1 MKFGNG
7 SSKVLK
13 AINRFSLE
21 EARTFLHGAKCQ
33 FCFDVCEENR
43 HRKQVDNPR
52 IGLLLKNVVSSF
64 FAATIRRLCRRSMNF
79 VADCL
84 ALRQYCGVW
93 PLAWKILG
101 KHERSRR
108 SFKNRSA
115 KNVSTKSQRKKI

>member
-7 SSKVLK
+7 SNKVLK

-79 VADCL
+79 VANCL

-93 PLAWKILG
+93 PLAWKTRDGL
-101 KHERSRR
+101 RARR